1 MVGKKDSLEQKRRDE
16 VRVWRKLDEGQKR
29 QFARL
34 PQKAKDDMVAFSRS
48 RLALP
53 DRVFQRHVG
62 THLGALGTDNKVGT
76 EPFKTRKQIQEQKL
90 DWKNYDSELGGYYDY
105 ELGNKF
111 PATGVKGRKAGGKA
125 GGRGTVSTSNTSG
138 QTAPSTRRSSSSNPT
153 AVPSRRNT
161 GKGLK
166 NTPAPAQQK
175 TATHTI
181 KKGETL
187 GSIAKRYGVDW
198 RALAEA
204 NNIDNPNLIYAG
216 VKLKI
221 DPATMGK
228 KNRRKVGV
236 NNPKAPGMHLGENN
250 FPTPTREEAITT
262 NMPMNRGALSVDLP
276 EDYY

>member
-1 MVGKKDSLEQKRRDE
+1 MAGKKDSLEQKRRDE
-16 VRVWRKLDEGQKR
+16 VKVWRKLDEGQRR

-62 THLGALGTDNKVGT
+62 THLGALGVDNKVGT

-90 DWKNYDSELGGYYDY
+90 DWKNYDSELDGYYDY

-111 PATGVKGRKAGGKA
+111 PATGVKGRKAGGRT

-138 QTAPSTRRSSSSNPT
+138 QTTSSTGRSSGPNPT
-153 AVPSRRNT
+153 AAPSRRST

-175 TATHTI
+175 AATHTI
-181 KKGETL
+181 RKGETL
-187 GSIAKRYGVDW
+187 GTIAKRYGVDW

-204 NNIDNPNLIYAG
+204 NNINDPNLIYAG
-216 VKLKI
+216 VKLRI

-228 KNRRKVGV
+228 KNRRKVSISR
-236 NNPKAPGMHLGENN
+236 PKVTPPGMRTGEKN
-250 FPTPTREEAITT
+250 FPTPTRGDALA
-262 NMPMNRGALSVDLP
+262 PSMNTGALSIEVP
-276 EDYY
+276 EEY

>member
-53 DRVFQRHVG
+53 NRVFQRHVG
-62 THLGALGTDNKVGT
+62 THLGALGADNKVGT
-76 EPFKTRKQIQEQKL
+76 EPFKTKKQIQEQKL

-111 PATGVKGRKAGGKA
+111 PATGVKGRKAEGKV
-125 GGRGTVSTSNTSG
+125 GGRGTVSTSAAG
-138 QTAPSTRRSSSSNPT
+138 
-153 AVPSRRNT
+153 
-161 GKGLK
+161 
-166 NTPAPAQQK
+166 QQK
-175 TATHTI
+175 ATTYTI
-181 KKGETL
+181 KKGDTL
-187 GSIAKRYGVDW
+187 GTIAKRYGVDR
-198 RALAEA
+198 RALADA
-204 NNIDNPNLIYAG
+204 NGIDNPNLIYAG

-228 KNRRKVGV
+228 KNRRKVSI
-236 NNPKAPGMHLGENN
+236 NKPKVTPPGMRTGEKS
-250 FPTPTREEAITT
+250 FPTPTREQALGNVT
-262 NMPMNRGALSVDLP
+262 NMPMSTGALSIEVP
-276 EDYY
+276 EKY

>member
-1 MVGKKDSLEQKRRDE
+1 MADKKDSLEQKRRDE

-53 DRVFQRHVG
+53 NRVFQGHVG
-62 THLGALGTDNKVGT
+62 THLGALGADNKVGT
-76 EPFKTRKQIQEQKL
+76 EPFKTKKQIQEQKL

-111 PATGVKGRKAGGKA
+111 PATGVKGRKAGGKV

-138 QTAPSTRRSSSSNPT
+138 QTAPSIRRSSSPNPT
-153 AVPSRRNT
+153 AAPSRKNT

-175 TATHTI
+175 ATTHTI
-181 KKGETL
+181 RKGETL
-187 GSIAKRYGVDW
+187 GSIAKKYDIDW

-204 NNIDNPNLIYAG
+204 NGIDNPNLVYAG

-221 DPATMGK
+221 DPTTMGK
-228 KNRRKVGV
+228 KNRRKVSI
-236 NNPKAPGMHLGENN
+236 NKPKVTPPGMRTGEKN
-250 FPTPTREEAITT
+250 FPTPTRGDALA
-262 NMPMNRGALSVDLP
+262 PSMNTGALSIEVP
-276 EDYY
+276 EEY